1 MKALLDGKD
10 LPGVRSEAVRGAD
23 GMPVRVVLREC
34 GTDRCCIIGRRDT
47 GSMRPDQDALDGEG
61 AAMLRNVRNAPGEW
75 CSVDE
80 IGYLE
85 ECSGAYKDELRR
97 LFDDKRVLA
106 AIRKA
111 DTPFLCELRA
121 RDDCLVLDL
130 DELEE
135 TT

>member
-47 GSMRPDQDALDGEG
+47 GSMRPDQA
-61 AAMLRNVRNAPGEW
+61 
-75 CSVDE
+75 E

-130 DELEE
+130 DEVEE